1 MLPGLLT
8 KKSTQEEIT
17 AATNASVLVRGR
29 YTPPG
34 DTSNSE
40 RPLHLHIE
48 ARTQEEIDRA
58 VEMVHSLMGGP
69 PSSAT
74 STSTPTLVSPPP
86 PTEAS
91 VGMEGATPLPSLNMA
106 APMPSPR
113 GNAPQRPEM
122 IRHTIDV
129 GLDSNAGYQIR
140 GKLLGP
146 KGSYLKHIQD
156 QTGVRVQLAGKTMS
170 GATQRLASQP
180 RLLACLPQGRLVI
193 PQAMEQLHRPHTVTL
208 ATRLATASCPCEPH
222 G

>member
-86 PTEAS
+86 PMEAS
-91 VGMEGATPLPSLNMA
+91 VGVEGATPLPSLNMA

-156 QTGVRVQLAGKTMS
+156 QTGVRVQLAGKVR
-170 GATQRLASQP
+170 G
-180 RLLACLPQGRLVI
+180 RLLPLVGAQACGICMAKNCPLSGCTGLGQHVTRRDGR
-193 PQAMEQLHRPHTVTL
+193 
-208 ATRLATASCPCEPH
+208 ATSTSLGAQCANE
-222 G
+222 